1 MTIFYNV
8 TFKIEASWANKVL
21 KPIMETWNASDVI
34 VYKTK
39 NIQCKK

>member
-1 MTIFYNV
+1 MTIFYNF

-34 VYKTK
+34 VYVWFIYSRLK
-39 NIQCKK
+39 